1 MHTYEQRCSDDPA
14 RRTLPKLGDFRFTGP
29 LDVVA
34 YAELDPVL
42 KWRNSPEVWHL
53 DSNGRF
59 RCGSQGSSFDSVR
72 TFADDLDGLLACRQT
87 ALGWPCPNRWLILE
101 SRHPWHEPYEVDEG
115 DGRAFLSL
123 RRALVGYGITLVDV
137 MVFDQEFH
145 WWSLHELTTGSPTWL

>member
-1 MHTYEQRCSDDPA
+1 MHTYEQRWSDDPA

-72 TFADDLDGLLACRQT
+72 TFADDLDGLLALPPDRARLAVPEQVADPRVPSPVAR
-87 ALGWPCPNRWLILE
+87 ALP
-101 SRHPWHEPYEVDEG
+101 
-115 DGRAFLSL
+115 GRRG
-123 RRALVGYGITLVDV
+123 RRAGVPGPPPRLVGYGITLVDV

-145 WWSLHELTTGSPTWL
+145 WWSLHELTTGSWSWR